1 MLERCF
7 GLNLNPAVH
16 FSRRSRFPMS
26 LRDVPAI
33 ILFLA
38 AGYLIT
44 VYFLLM
50 LAQRSFKSVKISASQ
65 ETESR
70 WQSQSLAQFSSL
82 PTVGQDN
89 STLDCLTQSGGVTH
103 PAQPLT

>member
-1 MLERCF
+1 
-7 GLNLNPAVH
+7 
-16 FSRRSRFPMS
+16 MS

-38 AGYLIT
+38 AGYLLT

-50 LAQRSFKSVKISASQ
+50 LAQRSFKSVKISTSPAR
-65 ETESR
+65 EPR
-70 WQSQSLAQFSSL
+70 WQSQSLAQFSAIAT
-82 PTVGQDN
+82 TVGQDN
-89 STLDCLTQSGGVTH
+89 TTLNCLTQSGVSTH